1 MKNVVHVLVKQAHAN
16 PLLSGEGKLQTAPQR
31 ENPVSVFPR
40 RNAMREG
47 ALVVCTYLVGFDL
60 DAAECQLKREVGDH
74 LVQQPPRG
82 SGHLTADA
90 RVV

>member
-16 PLLSGEGKLQTAPQR
+16 PLLSREGKLQPAPR
-31 ENPVSVFPR
+31 EDPASVFPR
-40 RNAMREG
+40 RNAMRAG

-60 DAAECQLKREVGDH
+60 DASECQLKREVGDH

-82 SGHLTADA
+82 SGHLTIE
-90 RVV
+90 V